1 MGPLSYLS
9 TSYKQKSMG
18 DYMCRATKDNS
29 VTTKI
34 TTAITASQS
43 LHHQTHH
50 DKAV

>member
-18 DYMCRATKDNS
+18 DYMCRATKDS